1 MSHNMGVTIGVSHSL
16 DFVEGHGV
24 CDGLGLV
31 QVAVRDIEGAG
42 RRAGC

>member
-24 CDGLGLV
+24 GDCFGLV

-42 RRAGC
+42 IRAAC